1 MTDHHFIDEP
11 EPPQYIRYNLIFS
24 ERTRDIIPLPAPSL
38 FDSHARNGYTI
49 MPADIT
55 AYRNELAAAE
65 DEVQQWDAQ
74 VPPPQYYPPGPDRYY
89 GW

>member
-1 MTDHHFIDEP
+1 
-11 EPPQYIRYNLIFS
+11 
-24 ERTRDIIPLPAPSL
+24 L

-55 AYRNELAAAE
+55 AYRNELAVAE
-65 DEVQQWDAQ
+65 NKVQQWDPQ
-74 VPPPQYYPPGPDRYY
+74 VPPPQYYPLGPDRYY

>member
-1 MTDHHFIDEP
+1 MIDHHLIDEP
-11 EPPQYIRYNLIFS
+11 EPPQYICYNLVFS
-24 ERTRDIIPLPAPSL
+24 ERTRDIISLPAPSL

-55 AYRNELAAAE
+55 AYMN
-65 DEVQQWDAQ
+65 EVQQWDAQ
-74 VPPPQYYPPGPDRYY
+74 VPPPQYYPPGPDGYY